1 MSDIAILKEMF
12 KTNILEKLENRQE
25 GTHVVYSVKLKEP
38 KDGYFIIIDRMSND
52 NEVVIINPEAFIAPT
67 VLFNGNKHECK
78 RSDFVIIDEKEKVI
92 LYIEM
97 KRTKGSKKDVVAQLR
112 GAKCFVSYCKEIGR
126 EFWNEANFL
135 DSYEHR
141 FVVVD
146 HIDNKISK
154 SRHRVTRQDMN
165 TIHNRP
171 EAVLSIPYRDKLKFD
186 NLINLYK

>member
-12 KTNILEKLENRQE
+12 KANILEKLENRQE
-25 GTHVVYSVKLKEP
+25 GTHEVYSVKLKEP
-38 KDGYFIIIDRMSND
+38 KDDYFIIIDRMSND
-52 NEVVIINPEAFIAPT
+52 NEVIIINPEAFKAPT
-67 VLFNGNKHECK
+67 LLFNGNKYECK
-78 RSDFVIIDEKEKVI
+78 RSDFVIVDEKQKVI

-126 EFWNEANFL
+126 EFWKKEKFL
-135 DSYEHR
+135 DSYAHR

-154 SRHRVTRQDMN
+154 NRNRVTRQDID
-165 TIHNRP
+165 TIHDRP
-171 EAVLSIPYRDKLKFD
+171 EAVLSIPYRQNLKFD